1 VTITGSDSYETFV
14 NNSLVV
20 KAFPM
25 AVMGLLCLNLIFNLF
40 LWVLEIKFGQI
51 LLKTKLIFSTLSAK
65 SSQSVSQN
73 AKVNDE
79 MESIGSTQNQTQTE
93 K

>member
-1 VTITGSDSYETFV
+1 MTITGNDSYETFV

-25 AVMGLLCLNLIFNLF
+25 AVMGLLCLNLIFNIF
-40 LWVLEIKFGQI
+40 LWALEIKFSQI
-51 LLKTKLIFSTLSAK
+51 LLKTKLLFSTLSAK
-65 SSQSVSQN
+65 KSQSVSQN